1 MGDDPMSNISDKIRA
16 ALYHDN
22 AVIFPDLMRGTVW
35 SRADSGAFSKKMD
48 DMHGTMRV
56 GMFVEH
62 MEEWFQRHPDAT
74 DEQVKASA
82 KRIAAFIGSNLSFF
96 KSLRLLGKL
105 LKRTD
110 LQTSLEQ

>member
-1 MGDDPMSNISDKIRA
+1 MSNFSNKITA

-22 AVIFPDLMRGTVW
+22 AVIFPDLMRGTAW
-35 SRADSGAFSKKMD
+35 STADSGAFSKKMD
-48 DMHGTMRV
+48 DVHGTMRV
-56 GMFVEH
+56 GMFVQN
-62 MEEWFQRHPDAT
+62 MEEWFQRHPDAS

-82 KRIAAFIGSNLSFF
+82 KRFAAYIGSNLSFF

-110 LQTSLEQ
+110 LRTSLEQ